1 VSRLRTGLLLIA
13 FSLTGCAVGPNYQR
27 PPATVPATWGQGSQ
41 PGVTVKG
48 PDLATWWHRFD
59 DPLLDALIDRAVAG
73 NLDLRVAS
81 ARVRETR
88 ALRGVAA
95 GDRWPT
101 VSATGRYSRIREPGA
116 VRPLPPGFDPEQ
128 NFFQVGLDAI
138 WELDIWGR
146 VRRGIEAAE
155 ATLEAAEDN
164 RRDVLVILLAEV
176 ARNLV
181 EVRAAQQRLVIARSN
196 IQAQQEIVELT
207 RVRSEAG
214 LGSEVEVSQAR
225 TLLATTEAQVPA
237 LETVRD
243 QGIHR
248 VAVLV
253 GAPPGGLLAELRE
266 AARMPSAP
274 PSVPVGL
281 PSELL
286 RQRPDIRRAER
297 ELAAATAQI
306 GVATADLFPRF
317 SLVGTLGVAAVDAAK
332 VFTGGSRFSS
342 IGPQVVWP
350 IFAGGRIRAN
360 IRVQEARQE
369 AALARYEQVILVA
382 LEETENALVAFGTE
396 QERRARLAE
405 AVSASRLALELSREL
420 YLRGLGDFL
429 SVLDNQRSVYAAE
442 DQLVVSDRTV
452 AVSLIALYKALGG
465 GWDPAAAD
473 APR

>member
-1 VSRLRTGLLLIA
+1 MSRLRTGLLLIA

-27 PPATVPATWGQGSQ
+27 PPATVPAAWGQGSQ
-41 PGVTVKG
+41 PGVTVKS

-73 NLDLRVAS
+73 NLDLRVAG
-81 ARVRETR
+81 ARVREAR
-88 ALRGVAA
+88 AMRGVAA

-128 NFFQVGLDAI
+128 NFFEVGLDAI
-138 WELDIWGR
+138 WKLDIWGR

-196 IQAQQEIVELT
+196 IQAQQDIVELT

-237 LETVRD
+237 LETARD

-253 GAPPGGLLAELRE
+253 GAPSGGLLAELRG
-266 AARMPSAP
+266 AAGMPSGP
-274 PSVPVGL
+274 PSVPVG
-281 PSELL
+281 PASDRSGGGRTSGGRSGSWRPRPPRSASRL
-286 RQRPDIRRAER
+286 RISSPVSRWSARWESPRSTR
-297 ELAAATAQI
+297 
-306 GVATADLFPRF
+306 PRF
-317 SLVGTLGVAAVDAAK
+317 SPGAA
-332 VFTGGSRFSS
+332 GSRRSD
-342 IGPQVVWP
+342 QVVWP

-369 AALARYEQVILVA
+369 AALARYEQRSSLRS
-382 LEETENALVAFGTE
+382 
-396 QERRARLAE
+396 RRRRTR
-405 AVSASRLALELSREL
+405 SSPSGRSRRDGRA
-420 YLRGLGDFL
+420 
-429 SVLDNQRSVYAAE
+429 
-442 DQLVVSDRTV
+442 
-452 AVSLIALYKALGG
+452 
-465 GWDPAAAD
+465 W
-473 APR
+473 PRP